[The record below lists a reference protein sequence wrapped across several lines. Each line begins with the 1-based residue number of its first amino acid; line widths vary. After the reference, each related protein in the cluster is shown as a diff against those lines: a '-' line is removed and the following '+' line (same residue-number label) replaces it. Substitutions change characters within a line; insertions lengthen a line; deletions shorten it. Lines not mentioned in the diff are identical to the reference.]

1 MADPELAQISTDK
14 REKWM
19 GAEYTIQ
26 PLTTHWLNAWV
37 NAEPHP
43 QIKIPEPNPFVPTHL
58 NILPDPMLSKTPS
71 LIAQN
76 DLGIAYYARCS
87 EYQTPEMSA
96 RLHILSPELQPN
108 ARSQTL
114 ISLYCDHLTDLLHP
128 TLSSAAQ
135 AGLATSIFS
144 DRSRLHIKIDGLS
157 QKIPTLLQEILKQ
170 MPLSPP
176 TLEQFNIYVARLEQE
191 YLNAQKDLSFKQAK
205 NLLDSLINLD
215 KISNHEK
222 LAQLKTIR
230 YEDFLNFHKKL
241 FEKTYTEALFTG
253 NLTLKEAES
262 AWLDVM
268 HALGK
273 TPYSIEEHP
282 QTKVAE
288 LPQGPF
294 SIHQT
299 TQVQGHAS
307 ILLIDE
313 GLFSFNKRAVQEV
326 LLPPLKEAFFNELR
340 TKQKTGYI
348 AFSDSISIIR
358 HDVDNDSHTPK
369 SIKLIA
375 HLSVILRIG
384 RGGFLDV
391 ALNIVARKIP
401 LFCLLNGSFQF
412 GIRFRIGSSLFHSR
426 NDLLHNT
433 AENLTLFFVRPL
445 FSMFDV
451 CPFTM
456 ARHTLPLKIFMH

>member
-1 MADPELAQISTDK
+1 
-14 REKWM
+14 
-19 GAEYTIQ
+19 
-26 PLTTHWLNAWV
+26 
-37 NAEPHP
+37 
-43 QIKIPEPNPFVPTHL
+43 
-58 NILPDPMLSKTPS
+58 MLSKTPS

-348 AFSDSISIIR
+348 AFSDSIEMENRLYQFFLVQS
-358 HDVDNDSHTPK
+358 NSHQPE
-369 SIKLIA
+369 
-375 HLSVILRIG
+375 
-384 RGGFLDV
+384 
-391 ALNIVARKIP
+391 
-401 LFCLLNGSFQF
+401 
-412 GIRFRIGSSLFHSR
+412 
-426 NDLLHNT
+426 DLLYRFELFLEEFLQDFS
-433 AENLTLFFVRPL
+433 ENISSNRFETLKNSAIASLENRYRNLKEKSALWDLLAFQYKADFSFVEKRIAAL
-445 FSMFDV
+445 K
-451 CPFTM
+451 
-456 ARHTLPLKIFMH
+456 TL